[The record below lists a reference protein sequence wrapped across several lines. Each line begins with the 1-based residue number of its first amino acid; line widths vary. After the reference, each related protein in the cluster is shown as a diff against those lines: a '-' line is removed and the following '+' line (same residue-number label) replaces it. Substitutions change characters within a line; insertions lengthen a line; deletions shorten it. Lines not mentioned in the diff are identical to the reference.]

1 MTKERERERERI
13 GLKKEKER
21 ERERENKGKGI
32 PSNPPRLCGAAPCLR
47 EQAIIISDN

>member
-1 MTKERERERERI
+1 MTKERARERERI
-13 GLKKEKER
+13 GLKKER
-21 ERERENKGKGI
+21 ETENKGKGI